1 MPFYPF
7 DREKLRLNRCF
18 PRVVGE
24 LIEIVESSTDLISIV
39 KGNYD
44 SYWYIV
50 VGNGIVVP
58 GMHYS

>member
-7 DREKLRLNRCF
+7 DKEKLRLNRCF

-44 SYWYIV
+44 SY
-50 VGNGIVVP
+50 
-58 GMHYS
+58 

>member
-7 DREKLRLNRCF
+7 DRENLRFNTWF

-24 LIEIVESSTDLISIV
+24 LIEIVESSTDVISLF

-44 SYWYIV
+44 SY
-50 VGNGIVVP
+50 
-58 GMHYS
+58 